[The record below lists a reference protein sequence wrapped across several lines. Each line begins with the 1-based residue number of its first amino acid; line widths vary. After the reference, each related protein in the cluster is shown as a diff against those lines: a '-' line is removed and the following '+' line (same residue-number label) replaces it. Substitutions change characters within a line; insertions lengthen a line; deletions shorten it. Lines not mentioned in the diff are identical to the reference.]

1 MEKIIYSVSIKV
13 YKTKLKDGGFPFVKY
28 KKESCYLDEVLIPM
42 CDYIRE
48 GRVFAHNYN
57 VIGETFNAKGNIN
70 KRNFIN
76 TFIIALDLDK
86 INSNHDDINRALTA
100 QPSIIY
106 STFSHEDK
114 DKFRRYRLIYVFNN
128 PIENEDEFHKV
139 YSALAKGVYED
150 MKGIDVLDDKKLD
163 SSMDRTTQVWIG
175 SRSDCELIN
184 NFITYDK
191 RRFIG
196 FDNCNASDSTS
207 QKEVIKKR
215 KVKANVENNSSI
227 NSTQNNKCSDITCS
241 SPFYILKWKDII
253 KEYEINNQ
261 DFIDEVLNS
270 ISDNCF
276 KKENL
281 ISKYRKFYPIFED
294 EKPNYINGYA
304 NLDVSFMSIIR
315 IWEKNKITGKKH
327 IKKTKQGGRKAY
339 LFKMGLRFL
348 KMRDISFDYLLFL
361 LINEVYAFCEN
372 EINFSI
378 KDILEVANNAFQ
390 ANRGGNNNIFFAENH
405 QKIKI
410 DKDWCKE
417 NNIKPNSMAKI
428 VRGIE
433 TDKKIGEFYDGNL
446 GVKENLQILKEN
458 GVSICK
464 SRLYEYRN
472 KYYPKNKYE
481 EGNNSYLNSN
491 NNMDEINSDKLA
503 NQFENEFTDHINIA

>member
-1 MEKIIYSVSIKV
+1 MEKIIYSVSTKG
-13 YKTKLKDGGFPFVKY
+13 YKTKLKEGGFSFVLY

-42 CDYIRE
+42 CNYIRE
-48 GRVFAHNYN
+48 GHVFAHNYN
-57 VIGETFNAKGNIN
+57 VIGETFKAKGNIN
-70 KRNFIN
+70 KSNFIN
-76 TFIIALDLDK
+76 TSIISLDLDG
-86 INSNHDDINRALTA
+86 IISNHHDINRTLSAK
-100 QPSIIY
+100 PSIIY

-114 DKFRRYRLIYVFNN
+114 DKLRRYRLIYVFNN
-128 PIENEDEFHKV
+128 PIENEAEFHKV

-150 MKGIDVLDDKKLD
+150 MKGIEVLDDKKLD
-163 SSMDRTTQVWIG
+163 SSMDRTTQVWLG

-196 FDNCNASDSTS
+196 FDKCNASDSTS

-215 KVKANVENNSSI
+215 KGKANADNNSPK
-227 NSTQNNKCSDITCS
+227 NSTQNNKCSDISCS
-241 SPFYILKWKDII
+241 SSFYILKWKDII

-281 ISKYRKFYPIFED
+281 INKYRKLYPIFED
-294 EKPNYINGYA
+294 EKPNYTNGYA
-304 NLDVSFMSIIR
+304 NLDNNYKSIKR
-315 IWEKNKITGKKH
+315 IWEKDKITGKKH

-361 LINEVYAFCEN
+361 LINEVYVFCEN
-372 EINFSI
+372 EKNFSI
-378 KDILEVANNAFQ
+378 KDILEVASNAYQ
-390 ANRGGNNNIFFAENH
+390 ANCDGNNNIFFAENH

-417 NNIKPNSMAKI
+417 NSIKPCSMAKV
-428 VRGIE
+428 VRGVE

-464 SRLYEYRN
+464 SRLYEYKN
-472 KYYPKNKYE
+472 KYYPKNKYKE
-481 EGNNSYLNSN
+481 DNNTN
-491 NNMDEINSDKLA
+491 NNMYEINSDKLA
-503 NQFENEFTDHINIA
+503 NQLEDEFTNNTKIA